1 MLMVRKGQKGH
12 EDEINVN
19 WRIKSRWNS
28 SLIFLFSCSILL
40 KEVCCFLGACLE
52 HHRCRQQK
60 TWSKNCSS
68 ASSKCLLNR
77 LVSPWCVYLY
87 QKIKK
92 GELGFLKVNLSRFSF
107 QRVKQLSCVSSR
119 VNKYLCR
126 NSTGF
131 LIALTCGPGVGFI
144 CLPFTGEQWGV

>member
-1 MLMVRKGQKGH
+1 MVRKGQKGH

-92 GELGFLKVNLSRFSF
+92 GELGFLKVNLSHDS
-107 QRVKQLSCVSSR
+107 LS
-119 VNKYLCR
+119 KGW
-126 NSTGF
+126 NSWAVCHPAWTSICAETVLVF